1 MRATQNTTSRL
12 LGWIPYFFGFIGLL
26 LCAAY
31 QSQRSGLLLHSLD
44 RFIQHHLNAV
54 AGIASLIALLGIV
67 SGLVIVRIRGRSR
80 LVTFGTIFA
89 AAVLFW
95 SIFGLSL

>member
-1 MRATQNTTSRL
+1 MHAAQNTTSRL
-12 LGWIPYFFGFIGLL
+12 LGWIPYLFGFVGLL
-26 LCAAY
+26 LCAVY
-31 QSQRSGLLLHSLD
+31 QSQRSGLLFHSLD
-44 RFIQHHLNAV
+44 RFIQHHLDAV
-54 AGIASLIALLGIV
+54 AGIASLAALLGIV
-67 SGLVIVRIRGRSR
+67 SGLVIVRNRGRSR